1 MQIELVSSHGIFCR
15 VTNDLN
21 SGHCGHP
28 QFGANEFRDLIPNVP
43 DDEPLKNMVSV
54 KDSGSDARL
63 ANAQVGG
70 NSQDI
75 VFLIGLKS
83 FSKKF
88 KVGLICSSTAMTC

>member
-1 MQIELVSSHGIFCR
+1 MQMQLELVSSRYIFCP

-28 QFGANEFRDLIPNVP
+28 QYGTNENWGLLPNAT
-43 DDEPLKNMVSV
+43 DDEPRKKLVSV
-54 KDSGSDARL
+54 KDSASDARL

-75 VFLIGLKS
+75 VYYLALKV
-83 FSKKF
+83 FPGNLKL
-88 KVGLICSSTAMTC
+88 G